1 MGKPI
6 NLKGNLYSK
15 VVDRMRLFRNDF
27 PAEKGWAVL
36 TEPINLSN
44 EAVVFEVKINNPEG
58 VTVATGFSNN
68 ILGRDKALEK
78 AETVAIGRAIA
89 NFNPKY
95 GGDAHEFASEEEMQ
109 KFQENQNI
117 TKEHDELFPKKI
129 AVDLEPI
136 VTEND
141 GATLWPFNGKNKD
154 KPIADFNIPTCVWYL
169 ENFDRLKDPQ
179 YKAYKDMLQNR
190 VNTSV

>member
-95 GGDAHEFASEEEMQ
+95 GGDAHKFASQEEMD
-109 KFQENQNI
+109 KFQENQVI
-117 TKEHDELFPKKI
+117 VKDDGDLFPQEQ
-129 AVDLEPI
+129 AVKPS
-136 VTEND
+136 NGD
-141 GATLWPFNGKNKD
+141 GAVLWPFNGKYKGQPVTALDQSYCTWALN
-154 KPIADFNIPTCVWYL
+154 TH
-169 ENFDRLKDPQ
+169 EQLKESNH
-179 YKAYKDMLQNR
+179 ALLRSAVESHLQ
-190 VNTSV
+190 SFS